1 MYASRYDLKKFKGYM
16 QTILK
21 NYKNGTQQFK
31 EKIAVEAWSS
41 SQNKKSKGWHLLYAL
56 LIEID
61 SNKKLKAMSLE
72 EIHQSNPNFQC
83 YDIGKFKKYY
93 KDMIKLTG
101 EFLTLNKY
109 TTLNTTHLFC
119 KFTQIKCV
127 WN

>member
-21 NYKNGTQQFK
+21 NYKNGTQEFK
-31 EKIAVEAWSS
+31 EKIAFEAWS

-101 EFLTLNKY
+101 EFFDSQVHNPIHNSPIL
-109 TTLNTTHLFC
+109 
-119 KFTQIKCV
+119 QIHIR
-127 WN
+127 